1 MLRIISNMTWDLG
14 ICGLLA
20 MLLTGCG
27 PPAAAQKG
35 EEKPAEE
42 AALRVS
48 VVAPQKK
55 SLVRRTEQPGQVR
68 AFEETPV
75 FAEVTGRVKK
85 VHVDV
90 GDPVRGPKVDEQGNV
105 VEPGQVLLEID
116 APEMLDDLQQKKA
129 LVAQA
134 EAQIKQAAA
143 AIKVAKAAENAAAA
157 GVAEAEATVDRAE
170 AFFAA
175 AQSEMERVND
185 LFVSKAST
193 QKLVDEATSRLKA
206 ADAARKE
213 VAAKIASAKSQLAAK
228 AAGLEQ
234 ANSDLDAAKS
244 KLDVAK
250 ADKRRAQTLIQ
261 FLTIRA
267 PYNGTVTARNVDR
280 GHLVQTGKNST
291 DKPLLVVVD
300 ATSLRVLVD
309 VPEGDAPLVQVGS
322 EVLLR
327 TPAVAGPPVA
337 GKVTRTAWVLQP
349 ATRTLRVE
357 IDVPSNSG
365 KLRPGMYVY
374 ADLKLAERKDAM
386 ALPKTAIV
394 TQENQSFCLAVDS
407 ASKIVRLRIKIG
419 IRAGEEVEVISGLKG
434 SERVIATNAA
444 AYREGQIVEIVV
456 SPTK

>member
-1 MLRIISNMTWDLG
+1 MRKNRFNSAVVLG
-14 ICGLLA
+14 LGCLLV
-20 MLLTGCG
+20 LPGCN
-27 PPAAAQKG
+27 PPAAAEKG
-35 EEKPAEE
+35 DEKLAEE

-55 SLVRRTEQPGQVR
+55 TLVRRTEQPGQVR

-85 VHVDV
+85 VYVDV
-90 GDPVRGPKVDEQGNV
+90 GYPVRGPKLDDKGNV
-105 VEPGQVLLEID
+105 VEPGQILLEID
-116 APEMLDDLQQKKA
+116 APEMLDDLVQKQA

-134 EAQIKQAAA
+134 TAQAKQAEA
-143 AIKVAKAAENAAAA
+143 AIKVAKAAESAAAA
-157 GVAEAEATVDRAE
+157 GVTEAEATVDRAE

-185 LFVSKAST
+185 LFVREAST

-228 AAGLEQ
+228 AAGVEQ
-234 ANSDLDAAKS
+234 ADSDLGAAKS
-244 KLDVAK
+244 KLEVAK
-250 ADKRRAQTLIQ
+250 ADERRAQTLIQ

-267 PYNGTVTARNVDR
+267 PYDGTVTARNVDR

-300 ATSLRVLVD
+300 ATKLRVLVD

-327 TPAVAGPPVA
+327 TPAVPGPPVA

-357 IDVPSNSG
+357 IDVKSDSG

-374 ADLKLAERKDAM
+374 ADLKVAERKDAM
-386 ALPKTAIV
+386 ALPKGGV
-394 TQENQSFCLAVDS
+394 LTQDNQSFCLVVNS
-407 ASKIVRLRIKIG
+407 ESKIVRLPIQVG

-434 SERVIATNAA
+434 NERVIAINAA
-444 AYREGQIVEIVV
+444 AYREGQTVEVV
-456 SPTK
+456 PPATK

>member
-1 MLRIISNMTWDLG
+1 MMKNRFNSNLVY
-14 ICGLLA
+14 GLCP
-20 MLLTGCG
+20 LLLLVVGCG

-55 SLVRRTEQPGQVR
+55 TLVRRTEQPGQVR

-90 GDPVRGPKVDEQGNV
+90 GDPVRGPKLDEQ
-105 VEPGQVLLEID
+105 GQVLLEID

-134 EAQIKQAAA
+134 DAQIKQAAA
-143 AIKVAKAAENAAAA
+143 AIRVAKAAENAAAA

-170 AFFAA
+170 AFFVA

-213 VAAKIASAKSQLAAK
+213 VAAKITSAKSLLAAK

-250 ADKRRAQTLIQ
+250 ADERRAQTLIQ

-300 ATSLRVLVD
+300 ATMLRVLVD

-386 ALPKTAIV
+386 ALPKTAIL
-394 TQENQSFCLAVDS
+394 TQENQSFCLAVNGEN
-407 ASKIVRLRIKIG
+407 KIVRLPIQVG
-419 IRAGEEVEVISGLKG
+419 IRAGEEVEVVSGLKG
-434 SERVIATNAA
+434 SERVIALNAA
-444 AYREGQIVEIVV
+444 AYREGQTVEIV
-456 SPTK
+456 PPAAK